1 MHKLDSNPISWWE
14 IRSRRLAAAVSQSSY
29 EVAARRRAVNLS
41 KAHSPRE
48 ERSSVSFTSWF
59 CSRILVS
66 ITQNV
71 RPHAH
76 THTHYHTFLRAHS
89 GGTWKPHTALKE
101 DLLVLWQTCR
111 RLKAS
116 LETADAW

>member
-76 THTHYHTFLRAHS
+76 THTHTITLSCVRIAGEHGSPT
-89 GGTWKPHTALKE
+89 
-101 DLLVLWQTCR
+101 Q
-111 RLKAS
+111 RLKRTCLFCGKLA
-116 LETADAW
+116 AD